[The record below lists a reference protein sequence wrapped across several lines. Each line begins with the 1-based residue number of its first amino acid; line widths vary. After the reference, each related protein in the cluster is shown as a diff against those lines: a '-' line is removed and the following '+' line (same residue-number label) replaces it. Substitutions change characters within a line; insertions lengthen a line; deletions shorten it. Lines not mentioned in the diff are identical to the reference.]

1 MKDELDE
8 AVNGILSQLQS
19 TPIVRRQVPE
29 AETLTKEKLEEFLIK
44 NSGKLVTD
52 SINLVDDIREF
63 VSTTD
68 ADPESITA
76 LADLIKAASSAVDT
90 LNKIYLSD
98 ERNKNQVK
106 IKVMDIESKE
116 KLNLMDNQTRVL
128 LSRED
133 IMKAIIDKD
142 AIDI

>member
-1 MKDELDE
+1 MNDELDE
-8 AVNGILSQLQS
+8 TINGILSQLES
-19 TPIVRRQVPE
+19 TSIAKQAPVSDP
-29 AETLTKEKLEEFLIK
+29 LTKEKLEEFLIK

-52 SINLVDDIREF
+52 SINLVDDIRDF
-63 VSTTD
+63 VSTTE
-68 ADPESITA
+68 AGPESISA

-142 AIDI
+142 VIDV